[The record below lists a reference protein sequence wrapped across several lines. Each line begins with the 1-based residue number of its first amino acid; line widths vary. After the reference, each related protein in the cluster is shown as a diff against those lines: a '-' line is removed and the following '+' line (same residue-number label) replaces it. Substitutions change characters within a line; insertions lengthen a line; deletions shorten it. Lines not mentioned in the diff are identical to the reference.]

1 MKKVCIVAL
10 LAIGL
15 SSFAQERKERHPK
28 GEMEQMTPEQRN
40 QLHLKKMT
48 LDLDLNAKQQEQ
60 LTKILADQSA
70 KREAMKAEHKVKM
83 EEAKAIRFEM
93 KKKILDEQIEM
104 KNKMKSILSAE
115 QFSKWEMKKEK
126 NNKRMWEGRKKHK
139 EHQRDQFKQKLPVD
153 SRKFFIVIN

>member
-1 MKKVCIVAL
+1 MKNVCIVAL
-10 LAIGL
+10 LVIGL

-115 QFSKWEMKKEK
+115 QFAKWEMKKEK
-126 NNKRMWEGRKKHK
+126 NNKRMGEGRKKHK
-139 EHQRDQFKQKLPVD
+139 EHQRD
-153 SRKFFIVIN
+153 

>member
-10 LAIGL
+10 LVIGL

-48 LDLDLNAKQQEQ
+48 LNLDLNAKQQEQ

-126 NNKRMWEGRKKHK
+126 NNKRMGEGRKKYK
-139 EHQRDQFKQKLPVD
+139 EHQRD
-153 SRKFFIVIN
+153 

>member
-10 LAIGL
+10 LVIGL

-70 KREAMKAEHKVKM
+70 KREAIKVEHKAKM

-115 QFSKWEMKKEK
+115 QFAKWEMRKEK
-126 NNKRMWEGRKKHK
+126 NNKRMGEGRKKHK
-139 EHQRDQFKQKLPVD
+139 EHQRG
-153 SRKFFIVIN
+153 